1 MCYEWAGNV
10 NGLFFINHFFVLCW
24 LLMSLSVASYH
35 SITLFLLVFQNLMQ
49 LPTIS
54 GSIEVWDFLSVDSQ
68 VLYFILSLTV
78 FFLFLFFSF
87 VSKLFKFLN
96 LF

>member
-1 MCYEWAGNV
+1 
-10 NGLFFINHFFVLCW
+10 
-24 LLMSLSVASYH
+24 MSLSVASYH
-35 SITLFLLVFQNLMQ
+35 SITLFLIVFQNLMQ

-78 FFLFLFFSF
+78 FFSFLFFSF